1 MLMNSRGGPPFGGC
15 MLMNSRGGPPFG
27 EGVHLGTISMDP
39 VVHMSLHCN
48 VANQGAPRRSPGAFL
63 DPPPPKATPLDP
75 LGIYRCL
82 GYNFRVGNLLFPNS
96 IFLVVVK

>member
-39 VVHMSLHCN
+39 VVCLCIVPRKHLNVKNILVMLSFCGFSL
-48 VANQGAPRRSPGAFL
+48 
-63 DPPPPKATPLDP
+63 
-75 LGIYRCL
+75 
-82 GYNFRVGNLLFPNS
+82 
-96 IFLVVVK
+96 